1 MNKYF
6 RFSVVL
12 IAIIAVLVSVFGCA
26 AQKTT
31 GGTTEATTPE
41 NTTPEITTEGKTDPP
56 SSSPLSNED
65 KQKFIDYRKE
75 KAGAELTVDK
85 FDSVYKYYGEYS
97 GNHVFFTTIEKS
109 GVMTLPNDVYTIF
122 SIDVNDV
129 HFFHPRSFSIIVYN
143 GSEAPNINEA
153 FEKGYVSES
162 DVQALAELHNSE
174 VSPYYHNYYVE
185 FEKDQAPGEMSEE
198 KLAEFKAVADKIYS
212 ENGKINVDLVHY
224 GTYGDKAVF
233 FMTRNAKNDVNAKP
247 ITYYFDSCGEII
259 QYYDYFHLVVY
270 KYGGGF
276 FSMSPMAIS
285 QRSLLTAD
293 EIADICA
300 YHNTR
305 LPDSLKR
312 TYFDIP
318 DDADPDSISEDT
330 LNSMLDA
337 YNNRP
342 YGFDSDPDPVF
353 DTIKHYGSYGG
364 YTFLRLCNTEDKTA
378 SSFPLNSSIKVEMD
392 VKFRI
397 VVYHNGLFHS
407 SLDAFGFYDYITED
421 ILQDVADHHNNI
433 LGR

>member
-1 MNKYF
+1 MTKK
-6 RFSVVL
+6 L
-12 IAIIAVLVSVFGCA
+12 ISAFLCIVMLSTLFACA
-26 AQKTT
+26 KKRGSAP
-31 GGTTEATTPE
+31 ATTPE
-41 NTTPEITTEGKTDPP
+41 VTTPEVTTPEATSTQKTDPQP
-56 SSSPLSNED
+56 GISPLSNED

-97 GNHVFFTTIEKS
+97 GNHVFYATIEKDGIMVS
-109 GVMTLPNDVYTIF
+109 PNDVYTIF
-122 SIDVNDV
+122 SLDVNGV
-129 HFFHPRSFSIIVYN
+129 HFFNTYSFSIIVYN

-153 FEKGYVSES
+153 FEKGFVSES

-212 ENGKINVDLVHY
+212 ENGKLSVDLVHY

-233 FMTRNAKNDVNAKP
+233 FMTRGAKNDVNAKP
-247 ITYYFDSCGEII
+247 TTYYFESCGEIM
-259 QYYDYFHLVVY
+259 QYYDHYYLVVY

-276 FSMSPMAIS
+276 FSMSPMDIS
-285 QRSLLTAD
+285 QRDLLTD
-293 EIADICA
+293 EEISDICA

-312 TYFDIP
+312 TYFDIA
-318 DDADPDSISEDT
+318 DDAAPDTLSEEV

-342 YGFDSDPDPVF
+342 YGFDSDPVF
-353 DTIKHYGSYGG
+353 NTIKHYGSYGG
-364 YTFLRLCNTEDKTA
+364 YTFLRVCDTEDKTA
-378 SSFPLNSSIKVEMD
+378 SSFSLNGSIKVEMD

-407 SLDAFGFYDYITED
+407 SLDAFGFYEYITED
-421 ILQDVADHHNNI
+421 ILQDIADHHNNI
-433 LGR
+433 LG